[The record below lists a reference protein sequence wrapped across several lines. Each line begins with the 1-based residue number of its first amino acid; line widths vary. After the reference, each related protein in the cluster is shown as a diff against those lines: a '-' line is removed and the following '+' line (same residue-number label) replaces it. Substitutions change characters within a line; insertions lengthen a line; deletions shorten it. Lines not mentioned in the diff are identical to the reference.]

1 MKDSQGEI
9 CSSYHEK
16 DLCKKPSTY
25 LVFLETRSP
34 VLLNKIF
41 FLLYFHNILT
51 IFIKCSNLRTT
62 YIQNIS
68 EMYSWRRLLWS
79 LKETNLL
86 D

>member
-25 LVFLETRSP
+25 LVFLENRSP

-41 FLLYFHNILT
+41 FLT
-51 IFIKCSNLRTT
+51 IFSQ
-62 YIQNIS
+62 YIDYIYK
-68 EMYSWRRLLWS
+68 M
-79 LKETNLL
+79 
-86 D
+86 